1 MPPLGEG
8 HVRLTQ
14 TFLKLAFYLASGS
27 VLAIITWGAIS
38 HSAVTG
44 DHILSVILLGM
55 MFFIIGQFFVDRWQP
70 RHSARDFHPSKL
82 WKVPQTTT
90 RVGLAIRVGFTTIV
104 HIGLFFILSSI
115 LVLTTTARF
124 PFMIL
129 LGSLFI
135 LRVPH
140 LYWTMRSYYEPVYVG
155 GSAEPSRLLLRYRGG
170 AVLSR
175 RTRWL
180 VPSAM
185 AGVGGG
191 WAIILLAVS

>member
-1 MPPLGEG
+1 M
-8 HVRLTQ
+8 TQ

-115 LVLTTTARF
+115 LIRF
-124 PFMIL
+124 P
-129 LGSLFI
+129 
-135 LRVPH
+135 
-140 LYWTMRSYYEPVYVG
+140 Y
-155 GSAEPSRLLLRYRGG
+155 
-170 AVLSR
+170 
-175 RTRWL
+175 
-180 VPSAM
+180 
-185 AGVGGG
+185 
-191 WAIILLAVS
+191 